1 MLYFLKVLLDSS
13 YWFMNSLT
21 PQPTVHTETHKGHF
35 HLLTTLSRFTFSLNS
50 PWWSSSI
57 HLSPLWIPSVGVL
70 GSQVMLTFSCLFSS
84 IGESVNRMEGGL
96 AVFLMGCQ
104 LSPYTWTLWI
114 LGIPQE
120 FQRETGV
127 LSLTWWTQHLEEKSW
142 KIHWITPSST
152 RGGWPQP
159 APCSHDLSSQTQTY
173 TCTLTNTN
181 QAHFLISKR
190 GFSGLVSV
198 ASWPRPYRGRE
209 GMEGVQGQ
217 KYSHKANWQEM

>member
-1 MLYFLKVLLDSS
+1 M
-13 YWFMNSLT
+13 
-21 PQPTVHTETHKGHF
+21 PQPIVHTETHKGHF

-84 IGESVNRMEGGL
+84 TGESVNRMEGGL

-127 LSLTWWTQHLEEKSW
+127 LSLTWWTQHLEEKILKDPLNNTLLHKGWVATACTLFS
-142 KIHWITPSST
+142 
-152 RGGWPQP
+152 WPQL
-159 APCSHDLSSQTQTY
+159 A
-173 TCTLTNTN
+173 NTN
-181 QAHFLISKR
+181 IRVHT
-190 GFSGLVSV
+190 
-198 ASWPRPYRGRE
+198 
-209 GMEGVQGQ
+209 
-217 KYSHKANWQEM
+217 HKHKPSPLPDFKKGI